1 MNNILRAWPTGLSG
15 ETKVIISATG
25 SEKMFFLWSS
35 FSRVFFSGIIRHETD
50 MVLANILSSL
60 EHFYGLLGKNH
71 DKRVTI
77 LCDDVWYTYAHSML
91 WVNQWNKLR
100 GDDASDEMTS
110 ILTQL
115 PAQWPMIMESL
126 HDSSVLVF
134 RVPSLFSVLF
144 VIVWGV
150 RTYH

>member
-1 MNNILRAWPTGLSG
+1 
-15 ETKVIISATG
+15 
-25 SEKMFFLWSS
+25 
-35 FSRVFFSGIIRHETD
+35 

-60 EHFYGLLGKNH
+60 EHFYGLLGKNNG
-71 DKRVTI
+71 KRVTI
-77 LCDDVWYTYAHSML
+77 LCDDVLVQYTYAHSML

-134 RVPSLFSVLF
+134 RVCFLFCL
-144 VIVWGV
+144 
-150 RTYH
+150 

>member
-1 MNNILRAWPTGLSG
+1 MNNILRAWPTCLSG

-60 EHFYGLLGKNH
+60 EHFYGLLGKNNG
-71 DKRVTI
+71 KRVTI
-77 LCDDVWYTYAHSML
+77 LCDDVLVQYTYAHSML

-126 HDSSVLVF
+126 HDSSVG
-134 RVPSLFSVLF
+134 VPSLFSVLF